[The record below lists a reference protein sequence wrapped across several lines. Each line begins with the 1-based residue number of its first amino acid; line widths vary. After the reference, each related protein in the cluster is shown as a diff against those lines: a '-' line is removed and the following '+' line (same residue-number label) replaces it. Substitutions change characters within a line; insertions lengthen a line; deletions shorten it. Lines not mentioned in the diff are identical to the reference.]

1 MSPCCHH
8 WMIPTPE
15 PGPGYDGSG
24 TGTCRKCGA
33 ERLFVLRHRDPEEM
47 RAMTG
52 APGVPM
58 GYTFTEQRRFAG
70 RKGGLAVQAKR
81 REAEGQVGAR

>member
-1 MSPCCHH
+1 
-8 WMIPTPE
+8 
-15 PGPGYDGSG
+15 
-24 TGTCRKCGA
+24 
-33 ERLFVLRHRDPEEM
+33 
-47 RAMTG
+47 MTG